1 MNTAQQHRYFYQL
14 LYGLLIII
22 CFFAYC
28 KDGSD
33 MVAPEVV
40 DPDDNK
46 PPFVTLS
53 LDCID
58 SRKEHANCGN
68 TKTINNTIKSDHLPI
83 YTVKRVGPKDK
94 PVTVTLMWDATGD
107 AGSNRQAA
115 YDPAPRIAPF
125 LSSVGAGTTGGAI
138 IPLKE
143 NEKGT
148 CNEASGNSDIKEYVS
163 ATYYSFKFIGGL
175 DDEAL
180 TTVTSPTFKS
190 AEGK

>member
-1 MNTAQQHRYFYQL
+1 MKTAQQHRYFYQL

-33 MVAPEVV
+33 MVVPEVV

-46 PPFVTLS
+46 PPSPSVTLS

-58 SRKEHANCGN
+58 SRKEYANCGN

-107 AGSNRQAA
+107 SGSDRQTE
-115 YDPAPRIAPF
+115 YDPAPRIAP
-125 LSSVGAGTTGGAI
+125 LSQF
-138 IPLKE
+138 
-143 NEKGT
+143 
-148 CNEASGNSDIKEYVS
+148 SDFRE
-163 ATYYSFKFIGGL
+163 
-175 DDEAL
+175 
-180 TTVTSPTFKS
+180 
-190 AEGK
+190 